1 MCLIEAL
8 ARVWAGQTGGV
19 KEEEEEEAAE
29 SSSIIQDHPG
39 ISLD

>member
-1 MCLIEAL
+1 MSYEAL

-19 KEEEEEEAAE
+19 KEEEEAAE

>member
-1 MCLIEAL
+1 MSYEAL

-19 KEEEEEEAAE
+19 KEEEEEAAE